1 MEASVEEAP
10 QAHFLDD
17 LLDGA
22 LLDSGLSLIVIDF
35 LLVDC
40 TILLLLNIKSKSH
53 HV

>member
-22 LLDSGLSLIVIDF
+22 LLNSRLPLIVIVF

-40 TILLLLNIKSKSH
+40 TLLLNIKSKSH